1 MATKTDKPAKSVKKS
16 TQEDVVVAEKSATQP
31 ETQPE
36 TKVEAQVAQPEAQAV
51 ESTVK
56 AEVVKEE
63 AKPATST
70 GKPKT
75 MEELLAQTKTTIIVP
90 QKGQAIKGR
99 IKQKAKKMLIIDIGA
114 KTEGVITDKEY
125 ELAMDFIQDLKE
137 GDEIEA
143 IVLSAVT
150 ERGQILLSL
159 KQAALDAKWDV
170 FEDAL
175 KNDTILEAKGIEVNK
190 GGLIVIVEGMRGFV
204 PSSQFGKEHIGN
216 IKALKGATIKVK
228 AIEVDALTNRLI
240 FSERHVSEAD
250 ELDLRDQAL
259 EHVVEGTTYEGVVS
273 GAMPFGL
280 FVTVEVPVHP
290 ELAAAAESESKTP
303 ATGVDAVEAKST
315 EVKPTKAAKP
325 DSVGHVEGLIHISE
339 ISWEKVQDPRD
350 YHKVG
355 DRIKVKVLGID
366 EANGKLNL
374 SLKQLSED
382 PWVGIAEKYPVTTTF
397 AGTVSRVE
405 SFGIFVNVE
414 AGVDGLI
421 HASKLVGD
429 ENFTR
434 GDKVTVTVESVEPEQ
449 RRMSLSPV
457 STQVPVGYK

>member
-1 MATKTDKPAKSVKKS
+1 MATKTDSAKSS
-16 TQEDVVVAEKSATQP
+16 T
-31 ETQPE
+31 
-36 TKVEAQVAQPEAQAV
+36 
-51 ESTVK
+51 
-56 AEVVKEE
+56 
-63 AKPATST
+63 
-70 GKPKT
+70 KPKT
-75 MEELLAQTKTTIIVP
+75 MEELLAQTSTPIIVP

-99 IKQKAKKMLIIDIGA
+99 IKQKAKKMLVIDIGA
-114 KTEGVITDKEY
+114 KTEGVISDKEY

-170 FEDAL
+170 FEEAL

-190 GGLIVIVEGMRGFV
+190 GGLIVVVEGMRGFV

-228 AIEVDALTNRLI
+228 PIEVDAATNRLI

-259 EHVVEGTTYEGVVS
+259 EHVVEGATYEGVVS

-280 FVTVEVPVHP
+280 FVTVEVPVN
-290 ELAAAAESESKTP
+290 AAKVTADAEAESTDVATKPESI
-303 ATGVDAVEAKST
+303 
-315 EVKPTKAAKP
+315 
-325 DSVGHVEGLIHISE
+325 GHVEGLIHISE

-374 SLKQLSED
+374 SLKQLSTD
-382 PWVGIAEKYPVTTTF
+382 PWVGIAEKYPVGTTF

-434 GDKVTVTVESVEPEQ
+434 GDSVTVTVESVEPEQ

-457 STQVPVGYK
+457 STQVPLGYK

>member
-1 MATKTDKPAKSVKKS
+1 MATKTDSAKSS
-16 TQEDVVVAEKSATQP
+16 T
-31 ETQPE
+31 
-36 TKVEAQVAQPEAQAV
+36 
-51 ESTVK
+51 
-56 AEVVKEE
+56 
-63 AKPATST
+63 
-70 GKPKT
+70 KPKT
-75 MEELLAQTKTTIIVP
+75 MEELLAQTSTPIIVP

-99 IKQKAKKMLIIDIGA
+99 IKQKAKKMLVIDIGA
-114 KTEGVITDKEY
+114 KTEGVISDKEY

-170 FEDAL
+170 FEEAL

-190 GGLIVIVEGMRGFV
+190 GGLIVVVEGMRGFV

-228 AIEVDALTNRLI
+228 PIEVDAATNRLI

-259 EHVVEGTTYEGVVS
+259 EHVVEGATYEGVVS

-280 FVTVEVPVHP
+280 FVTVEVPVN
-290 ELAAAAESESKTP
+290 AAKVTADAEAESTDS
-303 ATGVDAVEAKST
+303 S
-315 EVKPTKAAKP
+315 AKP
-325 DSVGHVEGLIHISE
+325 ESVGHVEGLIHISE

-366 EANGKLNL
+366 DANGKLNL
-374 SLKQLSED
+374 SLKQLSTD
-382 PWVGIAEKYPVTTTF
+382 PWVGIAEKYPVGTTF

-434 GDKVTVTVESVEPEQ
+434 GDSVTVTVESVEPEQ

-457 STQVPVGYK
+457 STQVPLGYK

>member
-1 MATKTDKPAKSVKKS
+1 MATKSDKPV
-16 TQEDVVVAEKSATQP
+16 
-31 ETQPE
+31 
-36 TKVEAQVAQPEAQAV
+36 KVEEKTAPEAVAPATPEVAKV
-51 ESTVK
+51 EEK
-56 AEVVKEE
+56 A
-63 AKPATST
+63 AKPAAEST
-70 GKPKT
+70 AKSSAKPKT

-90 QKGQAIKGR
+90 QKGQSIKGR
-99 IKQKAKKMLIIDIGA
+99 IKQKAKKMLVIDIGA
-114 KTEGVITDKEY
+114 KTEGVIADKEY

-170 FEDAL
+170 FEEAL

-190 GGLIVIVEGMRGFV
+190 GGLIVVVEGMRGFV

-216 IKALKGATIKVK
+216 IKALKGATIQVK
-228 AIEVDALTNRLI
+228 PIEVDALTNRLI

-259 EHVVEGTTYEGVVS
+259 EHVLEGATYEGVVS

-280 FVTVEVPVHP
+280 FVTVEVPVN
-290 ELAAAAESESKTP
+290 ASKVVAKAAAEGEVIEKEAEST
-303 ATGVDAVEAKST
+303 DS
-315 EVKPTKAAKP
+315 AAKP
-325 DSVGHVEGLIHISE
+325 DSIGHVEGLIHISE

-374 SLKQLSED
+374 SLKQLSMD
-382 PWVGIAEKYPVTTTF
+382 PWVGIAEKYPVGTTF

-457 STQVPVGYK
+457 STQVPLGYK